1 MTLRPFL
8 SLILL
13 LSLPAAAARPS
24 DPALLAGALQA
35 LQQEDLRVAAIAYR
49 LATRNVSQCRL
60 LQPQSGITVHSLS
73 QYAGRYRDA
82 ARSVFGLSDLPAVLV
97 VVPGSA
103 AAKAGIRAGDEIAS
117 VNGVALR
124 DAPLAKSSAKAA
136 VEAALLL
143 RKATETSAPVAL
155 RLRRLGQVV
164 TVSLK
169 AEQGCASR
177 IELVPGSK
185 LNAKADGEVVQL
197 TTAVLS
203 EAKNDD
209 ELAFIIAHEMAH
221 NALGH
226 PQMLKAQGRTTAR
239 ILATEIEAD
248 QFSLKLMHKAGYDPA
263 AAARFWTR
271 FGKKTGLGIFSDGTH
286 QRAAARVQ
294 ALEAGAKA
302 LTQ

>member
-1 MTLRPFL
+1 MSLRFFL
-8 SLILL
+8 PLL
-13 LSLPAAAARPS
+13 LLHAVPAVATRPA
-24 DPALLAGALQA
+24 DPALFADALKA
-35 LQQEDLRVAAIAYR
+35 LQQEDFRVAAIAYR

-103 AAKAGIRAGDEIAS
+103 AAKAGIRANDEIVA
-117 VNGVALR
+117 VNSVALR
-124 DAPLAKSSAKAA
+124 DAPLGKSSAQAA

-143 RKATETSAPVAL
+143 RKATEAAAPVAL
-155 RLRRLGQVV
+155 RLRRAGQII
-164 TVSLK
+164 TVSLT

-226 PQMLKAQGRTTAR
+226 PQMLKAQGRTKSR

-248 QFSLKLMHKAGYDPA
+248 QFSLKLMHKAGYDPG

-286 QRAAARVQ
+286 QRTATRVR
-294 ALEAGAKA
+294 ALEAGASA